1 MVAVYKYRIEDTIQW
16 INAPV
21 INWLTVDWQ
30 EKEQCYVAWAMVDL
44 DAADRKFQ
52 IVSLETGEQI
62 NGAMLDGYQH
72 LGTVNSNYYVL
83 HFFVGEFNPE
93 TEEIMKDDER

>member
-1 MVAVYKYRIEDTIQW
+1 MVAVFKYKIQDTIQW
-16 INAPV
+16 IDAPV

-44 DAADRKFQ
+44 EAKIRRFQ
-52 IVSLETGEQI
+52 IIALETGAQVD
-62 NGAMLDGYQH
+62 GTMLDGYQH

-83 HFFVGEFNPE
+83 HFFVGEFDPK
-93 TEEIMKDDER
+93 TEEIMKDDE